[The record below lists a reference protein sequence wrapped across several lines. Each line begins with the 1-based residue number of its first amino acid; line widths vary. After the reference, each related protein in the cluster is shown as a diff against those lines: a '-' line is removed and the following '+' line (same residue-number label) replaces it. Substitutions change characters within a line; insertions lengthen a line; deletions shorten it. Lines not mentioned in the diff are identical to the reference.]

1 MEVIE
6 TALKDVFILKHNEFS
21 DQRGSFVK
29 FFQRSFFE
37 SRGIK
42 NGFQEVFYTESKKNV
57 IRGMHFQIPPEDH
70 AKLTTVIDGEILDV
84 VLDLRKSSPTFGKH
98 IKILLSRENRKSIYI
113 PSGCAHG
120 FLSNHDKS
128 IICYM
133 VTTEHSIPHDLGIR
147 WNSFGC
153 DWNIDNPI
161 ISERD
166 VSFPTFN
173 EFTSPF

>member
-1 MEVIE
+1 MEITE
-6 TALKDVFILKHNEFS
+6 TELDGVYILQHNKFS
-21 DQRGSFVK
+21 DQRGFFVK
-29 FFQRSFFE
+29 FFQSSFFE
-37 SRGIK
+37 SLNFENQFK
-42 NGFQEVFYTESKKNV
+42 EVFYTESKKNV
-57 IRGMHFQIPPEDH
+57 IRGMHFQTPPEDH

-120 FLSNHDKS
+120 FLSNHDRS

-133 VTTEHSIPHDLGIR
+133 ITTEHSVNHDIGIR

-153 DWNIDNPI
+153 DWNMDNPI

-166 VSFPTFN
+166 MNFPSFNDFD
-173 EFTSPF
+173 SPF